1 MGSEMTKTPE
11 AAPTTPDPIEI
22 AMEAEAAG
30 VAPVGVA
37 AKLLAKQ
44 EELVGWQTAS
54 ERAGFVLKVLTGVA
68 GAAVAGILTL
78 MAWQASRADGLL
90 IKPFS
95 VPPELAAR
103 GVTGEALASQM
114 LDQLSRMSATAQASM
129 NQQRV
134 SADRGDNVSIEIPQ
148 TGVSLSQLDQWL
160 REKLGRQVRVTGELM
175 TQPDGSLRLL
185 ARVGS
190 EPLPAQAG
198 GPGEVETLA
207 VRAAESIHAREQPI
221 SYAQYLE
228 RSGRQGEARA
238 IELVATES
246 RDRTT
251 RAIAWSLYGNNL
263 NRAEGPQAA
272 APAYRR
278 SRAIDITASPGATGN
293 LAAVEAGLGHA
304 ELAHQLNRQHVWASE
319 HATLR
324 RSPEARRNGELAARA
339 GLARDLGD
347 AAGWLAGLQGLAD
360 GNAEGMATDVT
371 RTSMRAALAM
381 PLAALHQLSDAAA
394 VMEDLRLTKAPTPRL
409 SLAVR
414 MAAEDRAPTVR
425 ACDAWAAPSAGA
437 PAATTELPIALV
449 ARCAVARARVG
460 GMAQAE
466 AALAA
471 TPLECQD
478 CVLARAQLAELKGDR
493 IRADH
498 WFGEA
503 VRMAPSLPQANY
515 EWGRALL
522 ARGRADAAIPQLR
535 EALRRGPRYA
545 DAMEVLGEAL
555 LATGDAKAAAV
566 KFAEA
571 AKLAPKWGRLYLKWG
586 EALAKLGKADEAQA
600 KWRAAATMD
609 LSPTD
614 RAALKAHGV

>member
-1 MGSEMTKTPE
+1 
-11 AAPTTPDPIEI
+11 
-22 AMEAEAAG
+22 MEAEATG

-44 EELVGWQTAS
+44 EQLVGWLIAS

-278 SRAIDITASPGATGN
+278 SRAIDITA
-293 LAAVEAGLGHA
+293 
-304 ELAHQLNRQHVWASE
+304 
-319 HATLR
+319 
-324 RSPEARRNGELAARA
+324 
-339 GLARDLGD
+339 
-347 AAGWLAGLQGLAD
+347 
-360 GNAEGMATDVT
+360 
-371 RTSMRAALAM
+371 
-381 PLAALHQLSDAAA
+381 
-394 VMEDLRLTKAPTPRL
+394 
-409 SLAVR
+409 
-414 MAAEDRAPTVR
+414 DRKSV
-425 ACDAWAAPSAGA
+425 
-437 PAATTELPIALV
+437 V
-449 ARCAVARARVG
+449 
-460 GMAQAE
+460 
-466 AALAA
+466 
-471 TPLECQD
+471 
-478 CVLARAQLAELKGDR
+478 
-493 IRADH
+493 
-498 WFGEA
+498 
-503 VRMAPSLPQANY
+503 
-515 EWGRALL
+515 
-522 ARGRADAAIPQLR
+522 
-535 EALRRGPRYA
+535 
-545 DAMEVLGEAL
+545 
-555 LATGDAKAAAV
+555 
-566 KFAEA
+566 
-571 AKLAPKWGRLYLKWG
+571 
-586 EALAKLGKADEAQA
+586 
-600 KWRAAATMD
+600 
-609 LSPTD
+609 
-614 RAALKAHGV
+614 